1 MNLRLNRYVCDGKP
15 GIAKHTVNIGAKT
28 LDEATWAFAVKHILH
43 PGLVR
48 ERVTELRGQAQVH
61 VDREAIE
68 KIVAGIKKKMKN
80 LYALAQDATDEDTID
95 SLKALLHDLERQKR
109 EAEAMLFESEEEEE
123 KMKELNEA
131 IDTFEAWANKTG
143 ELLTDPRY
151 VPTYEEKRLACQI
164 LGIRA
169 KVWPVEG
176 EKRYEITLAH
186 PSIVS
191 LLCG

>member
-1 MNLRLNRYVCDGKP
+1 MRQERAPQPPLETRMFRDVPMQALADLLKTLP
-15 GIAKHTVNIGAKT
+15 IPITITIGAKT

-123 KMKELNEA
+123 
-131 IDTFEAWANKTG
+131 
-143 ELLTDPRY
+143 
-151 VPTYEEKRLACQI
+151 
-164 LGIRA
+164 
-169 KVWPVEG
+169 
-176 EKRYEITLAH
+176 
-186 PSIVS
+186 SIS
-191 LLCG
+191 